1 MSKSIIVRLKEDHSK
16 ILVRACEELNR
27 IARLIGSSDERRDP
41 NEIMRSLDDIE
52 KDISD
57 HFRYEEKEIFPLVK
71 DADREIINEL
81 LQDHKLIIERIK
93 VLKFVLRDS
102 KKIKENIM
110 EIEERI
116 KGHTKREELI
126 ISSTLE
132 KG

>member
-57 HFRYEEKEIFPLVK
+57 HFKYEEKEIFPLVK

>member
-1 MSKSIIVRLKEDHSK
+1 MSKNIIVRLKEAHSK

-27 IARLIGSSDERRDP
+27 IVRLIGSSDERRNP

-57 HFRYEEKEIFPLVK
+57 HFKYEEKEIFPLVK

>member
-27 IARLIGSSDERRDP
+27 IVRLIGSSDERRDP

-52 KDISD
+52 KNISD

-81 LQDHKLIIERIK
+81 LQDHKLI
-93 VLKFVLRDS
+93 
-102 KKIKENIM
+102 N
-110 EIEERI
+110 
-116 KGHTKREELI
+116 
-126 ISSTLE
+126 
-132 KG
+132 